1 MTLRGHIET
10 FAKLI
15 EKIENISAKELGR
28 SEFYSILKAKSVS
41 GGYDFSLKG
50 LAYKIS
56 SVIKK

>member
-1 MTLRGHIET
+1 MTLRGHTET

-15 EKIENISAKELGR
+15 EKIENISAKELGG

-41 GGYDFSLKG
+41 GGYDFNLKG
-50 LAYKIS
+50 LADKIS